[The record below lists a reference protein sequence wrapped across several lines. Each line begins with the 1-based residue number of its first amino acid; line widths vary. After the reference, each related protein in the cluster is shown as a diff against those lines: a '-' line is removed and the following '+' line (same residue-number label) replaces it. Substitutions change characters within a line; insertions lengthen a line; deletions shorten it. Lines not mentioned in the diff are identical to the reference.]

1 MHPPRRKSGKITRI
15 LSLCRNPRNQNASRR
30 NKLRDFR
37 LAGGKDQG
45 NVFMPASHGNGV
57 GARSGCGGRRL
68 YHGEVR
74 AAALLAAAPLA
85 IADESVPLV
94 TAVKLAR

>member
-1 MHPPRRKSGKITRI
+1 
-15 LSLCRNPRNQNASRR
+15 
-30 NKLRDFR
+30 
-37 LAGGKDQG
+37 
-45 NVFMPASHGNGV
+45 MPASHGNGV

-74 AAALLAAAPLA
+74 AAALLAAAPLD

-94 TAVKLAR
+94 TAVKLARVRADPAYAAHENHLHFDLSGFHFCR